1 MRWLA
6 AYFKPYRARIALEL
20 TIKTI
25 ATLMDLCIP
34 WILGH
39 IIDVVIPSRDTRS
52 IALWGSLMI
61 ACSIICVVGNISA
74 NRLAASIARDT
85 TMNIRHD
92 LFVKIMS
99 LSSER
104 TDAFTSASLV
114 SRITNDT
121 YNINNM
127 TGRLLRLGIRAPI
140 LLLGGMIITLSM
152 DVPLA
157 LVWIAVLPLAIGIF
171 VLVSIKGISLFTE
184 LQKSIDEMVQVI
196 RENISGVRVIK
207 ALSKTD
213 YEKERF
219 SRINNRVSADEEKA
233 NVSMGITNPTIN
245 MLLNI
250 ALSIVIFVGAYRVSG
265 GRTGVGTIVAF
276 TSYFTVILNAI
287 MGITRIFVT
296 VSRAAASSQRI
307 GEVLFDEKDLE
318 RLDIPASDNAF
329 VEFDNVNFSYN
340 KNKKNLSNISFSLHK
355 GESLGIIGATG
366 SGKTTLINLLMR
378 FYDADSGRIYIDGM
392 DIRSYDTATLRRKF
406 GVVFQNDIL
415 FADTVRNNVDFGRG
429 LSEEDIIA
437 ALISAQAYDFVKTLP
452 NGIDTVLNPKGND
465 LSGGQKQRLL
475 IARSLAAWPEILVLD
490 DSSSALDYKTDAD
503 LREALRINY
512 SGSTVIIIAQ
522 RISSVKDLDKIIF
535 IDNGRIEG
543 MGRHEDLMSGCE
555 MYRETAQLQMGV
567 K

>member
-1 MRWLA
+1 MKWLA
-6 AYFKPYRARIALEL
+6 SYFKPYRARIVLEL
-20 TIKTI
+20 IIKTI

-39 IIDVVIPSRDTRS
+39 IIDVVIPSKS
-52 IALWGSLMI
+52 GPFIAIWGLLMI
-61 ACSIICVVGNISA
+61 VCSVVCVAGNISA
-74 NRLAASIARDT
+74 NRLAAGIARDT
-85 TMNIRHD
+85 TRSIRHD
-92 LFVKIMS
+92 LFAKTMS
-99 LSSER
+99 LSSEM
-104 TDAFTSASLV
+104 TDAFTASSLV

-171 VLVSIKGISLFTE
+171 VLVSMRGIPLFTQ
-184 LQKSIDEMVQVI
+184 LQHSVDEMVQVI

-207 ALSKTD
+207 ALSKTE

-233 NVSMGITNPTIN
+233 NVSMGLTNPAIN

-250 ALSIVIFVGAYRVSG
+250 ALSIVIFVGAYRVDS

-276 TSYFTVILNAI
+276 ASYFTVILNAI

-296 VSRAAASSQRI
+296 ISRAAASSKRI
-307 GEVLFDEKDLE
+307 GEVLLSENGLKRQSTEGTDGSFI
-318 RLDIPASDNAF
+318 RFS
-329 VEFDNVNFSYN
+329 NVSFSYN
-340 KNKKNLSNISFSLHK
+340 KNKNNLTGISFSLDK
-355 GESLGIIGATG
+355 GKSLGIIGATG

-378 FYDADSGRIYIDGM
+378 FYDADDGQIFIDGR
-392 DIRSYDTATLRRKF
+392 DIRSYENNELRKKF

-415 FADTVRNNVDFGRG
+415 FADSVRNNVDFGRA
-429 LSEEDIIA
+429 LPEEDIIK
-437 ALISAQAYDFVKTLP
+437 ALKCAQAYDFVNQLEA
-452 NGIDTVLNPKGND
+452 GIDTVLNPKGND

-475 IARSLAAWPEILVLD
+475 IARALAAGPEILVLD
-490 DSSSALDYKTDAD
+490 DSSSALDYKTDAA
-503 LREALRINY
+503 LREALRAEY
-512 SGSTVIIIAQ
+512 SDSTVIIIAQ
-522 RISSVKDLDKIIF
+522 RISSVKDLDSIIF
-535 IDNGRIEG
+535 IDNGKIDG
-543 MGRHEDLMSGCE
+543 MGRHETLMESCQI
-555 MYRETAQLQMGV
+555 YRETAELQMGA
-567 K
+567 